1 MSATGARTRA
11 GDVKAAAARLAV
23 PSVFAGLLGGLFMI
37 VVMILVTGT
46 SGMGYAS
53 PLNLGMPAFV
63 STITP
68 PLSMLPKLMAAM
80 GITLPAPVMAQL
92 AVAIHAGHIPPA
104 MMAKLGPMLMSMHV
118 PASEVHMMGLLMTG
132 HATNSTVAAL
142 MSHMSPAARAMVMS
156 AMPVSAAHV
165 VVGTILH
172 FAFAAFLGVAFFGI
186 IGAAAWLGLPGM
198 RTSAGLVAA
207 SVAGGAIVYVVNRW
221 ALLPPTNPMMALV
234 PQIAFFLAHLLFGL
248 VVGVVLAAAFQ
259 RGNVAGL
266 LPASQGHR
274 LSAA

>member
-1 MSATGARTRA
+1 
-11 GDVKAAAARLAV
+11 
-23 PSVFAGLLGGLFMI
+23 
-37 VVMILVTGT
+37 
-46 SGMGYAS
+46 
-53 PLNLGMPAFV
+53 
-63 STITP
+63 
-68 PLSMLPKLMAAM
+68 
-80 GITLPAPVMAQL
+80 
-92 AVAIHAGHIPPA
+92 
-104 MMAKLGPMLMSMHV
+104 
-118 PASEVHMMGLLMTG
+118 
-132 HATNSTVAAL
+132 
-142 MSHMSPAARAMVMS
+142 
-156 AMPVSAAHV
+156 
-165 VVGTILH
+165 
-172 FAFAAFLGVAFFGI
+172 
-186 IGAAAWLGLPGM
+186 M